1 MSNVFVHPKVA
12 SAEQTSELQ
21 LESWHLIEKR
31 GAYRVLVPNPKAIA
45 QLAYLSSWQ
54 ARNGLADKVIEREMQ
69 A

>member
-1 MSNVFVHPKVA
+1 MSNVYVHPTVV
-12 SAEQTSELQ
+12 SAEKTSDLQ
-21 LESWHLIEKR
+21 LDSCHRIEQH

-54 ARNGLADKVIEREMQ
+54 ARNGLADRIVAQERQ